1 MSVAGVG
8 AALGA
13 RVTVIELDPV
23 RALQASMD
31 GFTVAS
37 LEEATPSAGMLI
49 SATGE
54 RSTIPLSALEV
65 AGADQ

>member
-13 RVTVIELDPV
+13 RVTVIV

-65 AGADQ
+65 AGADR